1 MDLNRYNRFVTPV
14 RGHRRWRCQI
24 VNVCG
29 SDSWSALILF
39 YLTGRVHR
47 KEVELCVSNRFV
59 KPGRGHRRWRCLMAN
74 LYSSWLWLI
83 WLSD

>member
-29 SDSWSALILF
+29 SDSWLALILF
-39 YLTGRVHR
+39 CLTGRVHR
-47 KEVELCVSNRFV
+47 
-59 KPGRGHRRWRCLMAN
+59 RWSYVLVTD
-74 LYSSWLWLI
+74 L
-83 WLSD
+83 